1 MKSAKQIEQS
11 IRKLHVE
18 ADTER
23 RERTLNDLAEVH
35 AQQKRKT
42 RAFSLLSY
50 GRTIIMTQKPKRIAA
65 GIAVVLLLLGVLGLG
80 TGSVAFSQARHAVS
94 STLSRL
100 KSMITGDTTDASAEF
115 PAAGEQTPN
124 PSDRT
129 IRCVVHFFPVPPDK
143 QGIWQS
149 LKDSGIEFIQAS
161 ADPEVY
167 FAVIGRGQAESFDA
181 SQTLECLASP
191 SVLIR
196 EGQTATFA
204 MTDDQKARGLGI
216 GWLSTVSDDGTE
228 IRSTISFH
236 DGRDGF
242 EIPNVAMEPGGAM
255 LIRVKDTWS
264 DHNDADN
271 EKESRQEALIQV
283 HVDLQQTP

>member
-11 IRKLHVE
+11 IRKLHIE
-18 ADTER
+18 ADAETQ
-23 RERTLNDLAEVH
+23 ERTLRDLAQTH
-35 AQQKRKT
+35 TQQEEKT

-50 GRTIIMTQKPKRIAA
+50 GRIIIMTQKPKRIAA
-65 GIAVVLLLLGVLGLG
+65 VIALALLLLGVVGLG
-80 TGSVAFSQARHAVS
+80 TGSVAFSQARHAVN
-94 STLSRL
+94 STLLRL
-100 KSMITGDTTDASAEF
+100 KALITGDTNDASAEL

-181 SQTLECLASP
+181 SQTLGCLASP

-196 EGQTATFA
+196 EGQTAVFA

-228 IRSTISFH
+228 IQSTVSFH
-236 DGRDGF
+236 DGREGF
-242 EIPNVAMEPGGAM
+242 EIPNVAMEPGGVM
-255 LIRVKDTWS
+255 LIRVEDVFS
-264 DHNDADN
+264 DRDN
-271 EKESRQEALIQV
+271 SSTQEEAPQEMLIQV
-283 HVDLQQTP
+283 QVDLQQTP